1 MWDKHRDA
9 VEKAEAALED
19 KGGDLAALLASRGG
33 VGHTKMIVLS
43 RTGHHPKKENKP
55 EREGEESAL
64 LLEARAAVRNSTRS
78 LCPAREE
85 DDVRA
90 GLARAD
96 GAEAEEQEFEEEGEE
111 EGAA

>member
-1 MWDKHRDA
+1 MCRAYALPARISSPAVCRHRPR
-9 VEKAEAALED
+9 VPSHL
-19 KGGDLAALLASRGG
+19 
-33 VGHTKMIVLS
+33 
-43 RTGHHPKKENKP
+43 KP

-64 LLEARAAVRNSTRS
+64 LLEARAAVRQSARS

-111 EGAA
+111 EGAV

>member
-1 MWDKHRDA
+1 MSK
-9 VEKAEAALED
+9 
-19 KGGDLAALLASRGG
+19 S
-33 VGHTKMIVLS
+33 
-43 RTGHHPKKENKP
+43 P
-55 EREGEESAL
+55 
-64 LLEARAAVRNSTRS
+64 RS

>member
-64 LLEARAAVRNSTRS
+64 LLEARAAVSKSARS
-78 LCPAREE
+78 LCPLGMVCDRPACDWRFPAVVGV
-85 DDVRA
+85 D
-90 GLARAD
+90 
-96 GAEAEEQEFEEEGEE
+96 
-111 EGAA
+111 AACFQ